1 MINIEVMQVGALATN
16 CYVLSDRNTNECVII
31 DPGGDADHIQS
42 YLETRDVNPI
52 IILATHAHA
61 DHIGAVKT
69 LVEQYGS
76 QFMIGTGDAR
86 SVDQQPDWLT
96 TMLRD
101 FQDPPQ
107 PDKKLNHGDKLDV
120 GHISIEVLSTPGHTP
135 GSSSFRI
142 DDHVFTGDTLFR
154 EAIGRFDL
162 PGGNEAQEISS
173 IKNILFALD
182 DETLVL
188 PGHGPSSS
196 IGHEKLTN
204 RFIQ

>member
-16 CYVLSDRNTNECVII
+16 CYVLSDRNTNEGVII

-61 DHIGAVKT
+61 DHTGAVKT
-69 LVEQYGS
+69 LVERYGS
-76 QFMIGTGDAR
+76 QFMIGTGDAQFVNR
-86 SVDQQPDWLT
+86 QLDWLT
-96 TMLRD
+96 TMLGD

-142 DDHVFTGDTLFR
+142 GDHVFTGDTLFQ

-182 DETLVL
+182 DDTLVL

-196 IGHEKLTN
+196 IRHEKLTN

>member
-16 CYVLSDRNTNECVII
+16 CYVLSDRNTNEGVII
-31 DPGGDADHIQS
+31 DPGGDADDIQS

-61 DHIGAVKT
+61 DHTGAVKT
-69 LVEQYGS
+69 LVERYGS
-76 QFMIGTGDAR
+76 QFMIGTGDAQFVNR
-86 SVDQQPDWLT
+86 QLDWLT
-96 TMLRD
+96 TMLGD

-142 DDHVFTGDTLFR
+142 DDHVFTGDTLFQ

-182 DETLVL
+182 DDTLVL

-196 IGHEKLTN
+196 IRHEKLTN

>member
-16 CYVLSDRNTNECVII
+16 CYVLSDRNTNEGVII

-61 DHIGAVKT
+61 DHTGAVKT
-69 LVEQYGS
+69 LVERYGS
-76 QFMIGTGDAR
+76 QFMIGTGDAQFVNR
-86 SVDQQPDWLT
+86 QLDWLT
-96 TMLRD
+96 TMLGD

-107 PDKKLNHGDKLDV
+107 PDKKLKHGDKLDV

-154 EAIGRFDL
+154 ESIGRFDL
-162 PGGNEAQEISS
+162 SGGNETQEISS

-182 DETLVL
+182 DDTLVL

-196 IGHEKLTN
+196 IRHEKLTN

>member
-1 MINIEVMQVGALATN
+1 MINIEVIQVGALATN
-16 CYVLSDRNTNECVII
+16 CYVLSDPNINKCVII

-52 IILATHAHA
+52 FILATHAHA

-69 LVEQYGS
+69 LVERYGS
-76 QFMIGTGDAR
+76 QFMIGTGDAQ
-86 SVDQQPDWLT
+86 SVDRHPDWLT
-96 TMLRD
+96 TMLGD

-107 PDKKLNHGDKLDV
+107 PDKKLSHGDKLDV
-120 GHISIEVLSTPGHTP
+120 GQISIEVLSTPGHTP

-142 DDHVFTGDTLFR
+142 DDHVLTGDTLFR
-154 EAIGRFDL
+154 ESIGRFDL

-196 IGHEKLTN
+196 IGHEKLAN
-204 RFIQ
+204 RFIH